1 MDQAVVKTAPYF
13 NLDALREETSQ
24 LARSYSGQDSS
35 LRAALVERL
44 RRLVDDARTEAR
56 LQLERDG
63 GLAPR
68 AFPPSRTP

>member
-35 LRAALVERL
+35 LR
-44 RRLVDDARTEAR
+44 
-56 LQLERDG
+56 G
-63 GLAPR
+63 GAC
-68 AFPPSRTP
+68 